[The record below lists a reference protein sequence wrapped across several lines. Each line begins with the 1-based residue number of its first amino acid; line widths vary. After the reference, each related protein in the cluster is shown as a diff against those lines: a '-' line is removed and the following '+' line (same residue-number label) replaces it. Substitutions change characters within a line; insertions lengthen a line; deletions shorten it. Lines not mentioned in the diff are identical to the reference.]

1 MSFNDE
7 TTARDFVIHVA
18 QKIGK
23 KPSDLEKVINILEE
37 NWIENVGALKQLEDD
52 QWKELKIPMGL
63 VNQIKKNLNETA

>member
-7 TTARDFVIHVA
+7 TTARDFVILVA

>member
-7 TTARDFVIHVA
+7 TTARDFVILVA

-23 KPSDLEKVINILEE
+23 KPSDLEKVINIFEE

-63 VNQIKKNLNETA
+63 VNQIKKNLNETG

>member
-7 TTARDFVIHVA
+7 TTAREFVILVA

>member
-7 TTARDFVIHVA
+7 TTARDFVILVA

-63 VNQIKKNLNETA
+63 VNQIKKNLNETG